1 MIIDQ
6 NISSK
11 GDFERFI
18 TKESF
23 KKIFILTGK
32 NSYFK
37 SGAAKLIGIYFKNKN
52 TKFYFKINSIPEI
65 SELKDIT
72 KNIKKFKPDLI
83 VAVGGGSVMDYAK
96 IANVMAQ
103 DAITNKSIINADY
116 KLNKG
121 FAKLAAIPTTAGSGA
136 EVTANAVIYINSKKY
151 SVEGS
156 SIKPDY
162 FFLIPQLLL
171 NSSKKLKASSG
182 FDAIS
187 QAIESII
194 STRSNKISLKHAKL
208 SLNLSS
214 KNYLNFVK
222 KKSLSASNKM
232 SLAAYY
238 SGEAISISKT
248 TAPHAIS
255 YPFTSYFGIS
265 HGHAV
270 SLTLEKFLKFN
281 YLNKSKSTCNF
292 DLEKRYNIIF
302 KILNVKN
309 IFELESFLKSLKR
322 NAQLEQSFKTLKIN
336 LKDDFPK
343 IAGGVNLLR
352 LKNNPVPLSK
362 KDLKKILTEY

>member
-1 MIIDQ
+1 
-6 NISSK
+6 
-11 GDFERFI
+11 
-18 TKESF
+18 
-23 KKIFILTGK
+23 
-32 NSYFK
+32 
-37 SGAAKLIGIYFKNKN
+37 
-52 TKFYFKINSIPEI
+52 
-65 SELKDIT
+65 
-72 KNIKKFKPDLI
+72 
-83 VAVGGGSVMDYAK
+83 
-96 IANVMAQ
+96 MAQ

-222 KKSLSASNKM
+222 KKKFICLKQNEFSGLLLWGSDFNFKDYCTTRNFLS
-232 SLAAYY
+232 
-238 SGEAISISKT
+238 I
-248 TAPHAIS
+248 
-255 YPFTSYFGIS
+255 YF
-265 HGHAV
+265 
-270 SLTLEKFLKFN
+270 
-281 YLNKSKSTCNF
+281 
-292 DLEKRYNIIF
+292 
-302 KILNVKN
+302 
-309 IFELESFLKSLKR
+309 
-322 NAQLEQSFKTLKIN
+322 
-336 LKDDFPK
+336 
-343 IAGGVNLLR
+343 LLW
-352 LKNNPVPLSK
+352 
-362 KDLKKILTEY
+362 Y

>member
-6 NISSK
+6 YISSK
-11 GDFERFI
+11 NDFKRFI
-18 TKESF
+18 IKESF

-32 NSYFK
+32 KSYFK
-37 SGAAKLIGIYFKNKN
+37 SGAAKLIGTYFKNKN
-52 TKFYFKINSIPEI
+52 TKFYFKINLIPEI
-65 SELKDIT
+65 AELKDIT
-72 KNIKKFKPDLI
+72 KAIKKFKPDLI
-83 VAVGGGSVMDYAK
+83 IAIGGGSVMDYAK

-103 DAITNKSIINADY
+103 DTITNRSIIKSAY

-194 STRSNKISLKHAKL
+194 STKSNHISLKHAKISLRL
-208 SLNLSS
+208 SA

-222 KKSLSASNKM
+222 KNNLSVSNNM

-238 SGEAISISKT
+238 SGKAISISKT
-248 TAPHAIS
+248 TAPHAVS
-255 YPFTSYFGIS
+255 YPFTSFFGIS

-281 YLNKSKSTCNF
+281 YLNQSNSTCNF
-292 DLEKRYNIIF
+292 DLKKRYSDIF
-302 KILNVKN
+302 KILNVNN
-309 IFELESFLKSLKR
+309 IFELESYLKNLKKI
-322 NAQLEQSFKTLKIN
+322 AQLEQSFKKLKIN
-336 LKDDFPK
+336 LNRDFSK
-343 IAGGVNLLR
+343 IASGVNLLR
-352 LKNNPVPLSK
+352 LKNNPVPLNK
-362 KDLKKILTEY
+362 KDLQIILTEF